1 MASIWTRISDSLPA
15 YVVRLFEI
23 GATSQA
29 KTPMSL
35 KSVLNA
41 GAQVAPTPPVGYPG
55 ISAISPGGLDF
66 APERS
71 SDALLPL
78 LFSSLLSVR
87 VFSALF
93 PPLGPFGDQFQLI
106 SGALGPRKHSN
117 FIERVIKFKLSTI
130 FASDGAWGHENHPK
144 TFQMLVPSTQ
154 KGTPEEPRSARD
166 RPRRASRASPS
177 HP

>member
-1 MASIWTRISDSLPA
+1 MDENLRFPTGL
-15 YVVRLFEI
+15 LFETFRDLSYLSSENADFLEI
-23 GATSQA
+23 GAKRRQA
-29 KTPMSL
+29 RSSL
-35 KSVLNA
+35 RPLP
-41 GAQVAPTPPVGYPG
+41 GTPPRHFSHPPG
-55 ISAISPGGLDF
+55 SLDF

-71 SDALLPL
+71 SDALLQC

-106 SGALGPRKHSN
+106 SGGLGPRKHSN

-144 TFQMLVPSTQ
+144 TVQMLVPSTP

-166 RPRRASRASPS
+166 RPRRAPRASPS

>member
-1 MASIWTRISDSLPA
+1 MDENLRFSTGL
-15 YVVRLFEI
+15 LFETFRDLSYLSSENADFLEI
-23 GATSQA
+23 GAKRRRA
-29 KTPMSL
+29 VHIDP
-35 KSVLNA
+35 
-41 GAQVAPTPPVGYPG
+41 PPVGYPG
-55 ISAISPGGLDF
+55 ISPTPPGGLDF

-106 SGALGPRKHSN
+106 LGGLGPRKHSN
-117 FIERVIKFKLSTI
+117 FIERVIKFKLVTI
-130 FASDGAWGHENHPK
+130 FASDAAWGHENHPK
-144 TFQMLVPSTQ
+144 TFQMLAPSTP
-154 KGTPEEPRSARD
+154 KATPEEPRSTRD
-166 RPRRASRASPS
+166 RPRRAPRASPS